1 MDNLFSLG
9 ALLADAA
16 LAPYRAEL
24 TALALSHEERIRRDA
39 KGQRLLRL
47 LEEAPPLRASSCAYG
62 QARVRIGTDRDADV
76 PQQDA
81 LMATLQALAP
91 WRKGPFE
98 IFGAKVESE
107 WASFLKWNRLKDHIQ
122 PLAERRI
129 LDIGCGNGYYMFRM
143 KVQEPQLILG
153 IEPYL
158 LSFFQWSLLERYAQA
173 PRMFCLPV
181 KLQELPSFSGCFDTI
196 FCMGVLYHQRSPLD
210 TLQRIRTMLAP
221 RGELVLETLILAGE
235 DEMALCPK
243 ERYAKMGNVYFIPTV
258 ACARNWLSKT
268 GFTNIR
274 CISVAPTT
282 VEEQHAT
289 PWAAVESLGDFLD
302 ANDPARTVEGYPAPV
317 RAILLA
323 ENR

>member
-1 MDNLFSLG
+1 MDDFFSLDD
-9 ALLADAA
+9 LLADTAI
-16 LAPYRAEL
+16 APYRAEL
-24 TALALSHEERIRRDA
+24 TALALLHEERIRKDV
-39 KGQRLLRL
+39 KGQRLQRL
-47 LEEAPPLRASSCAYG
+47 LEEAPPLHASTCEYAEAWV
-62 QARVRIGTDRDADV
+62 QIGTDGDADAPQRDALL
-76 PQQDA
+76 A
-81 LMATLQALAP
+81 SLQGLAP

-98 IFGAKVESE
+98 LFGVRVESE
-107 WASFLKWNRLKDHIQ
+107 WSSFLKWNRLKEQIR
-122 PLAERRI
+122 PLAGRRI

-143 KVQEPQLILG
+143 KAQKPQLILG

-158 LSFFQWSLLERYAQA
+158 LSFFQWLLLERYAREAQ
-173 PRMFCLPV
+173 MFCLPV

-221 RGELVLETLILAGE
+221 HGELVLETLILAGE
-235 DEMALCPK
+235 DETALCPK
-243 ERYAKMGNVYFIPTV
+243 DRYAKMGNVYFIPTV

-282 VEEQHAT
+282 IEEQHAT
-289 PWAAVESLGDFLD
+289 AWAEVESLGDFLD
-302 ANDPARTVEGYPAPV
+302 AKDPARTVEGYPAPV

>member
-1 MDNLFSLG
+1 MNNLLSPG

-16 LAPYRAEL
+16 LAPYCAEL
-24 TALALSHEERIRRDA
+24 STLVLSHEERIRRDA
-39 KGQRLLRL
+39 KGRRLFQL
-47 LEEAPPLRASSCAYG
+47 LEEAPPLCASSCAYG
-62 QARVRIGTDRDADV
+62 EARVRIGTGRDVDA
-76 PQQDA
+76 PQRDA
-81 LMATLQALAP
+81 LMTTLQGLAP

-98 IFGAKVESE
+98 IFGVKVESE
-107 WASFLKWNRLKDHIQ
+107 WASCLKWDRLKDHIQ
-122 PLAERRI
+122 PLAGRRI

-143 KVQEPQLILG
+143 EAQEPQLILG

-158 LSFFQWSLLERYAQA
+158 LSFFQWSLLEWYAQA
-173 PRMFCLPV
+173 SRMFCLPV

-235 DEMALCPK
+235 DETALCPK

-282 VEEQHAT
+282 IEEQHAT
-289 PWAAVESLGDFLD
+289 AWAAVESLGDFLD
-302 ANDPARTVEGYPAPV
+302 AKDPARTVEGYPAPV

>member
-1 MDNLFSLG
+1 LDDFFFLG
-9 ALLADAA
+9 DLLADAA

-24 TALALSHEERIRRDA
+24 TALALSHEKRIRRDV
-39 KGQRLLRL
+39 KGQRLQRL
-47 LEEAPPLRASSCAYG
+47 LEEAPPLRASSCEYAE
-62 QARVRIGTDRDADV
+62 ARVRFGTGRDADA
-76 PQQDA
+76 PQREVLTA
-81 LMATLQALAP
+81 SLQGLAP

-98 IFGAKVESE
+98 IFGVRVESE
-107 WASFLKWNRLKDHIQ
+107 WASFLKWDRLKEQIR
-122 PLAERRI
+122 PLEGKRI

-143 KVQEPQLILG
+143 GAQKPQLILG

-158 LSFFQWSLLERYAQA
+158 LSFFQWLLLERYARET
-173 PRMFCLPV
+173 RMFCLPA
-181 KLQELPSFSGCFDTI
+181 KLQELPQLSACFDTI

-235 DEMALCPK
+235 DETALCPK
-243 ERYAKMGNVYFIPTV
+243 DRYAKMGNVYFIPTV

-282 VEEQHAT
+282 IEEQHAT
-289 PWAAVESLGDFLD
+289 AWAAVESLTDFLD
-302 ANDPARTVEGYPAPV
+302 AKDPARTVEGYPAPV